1 MIKMLTAYTEEVD
14 EVEEGI
20 AELLGQIDLG
30 SLKKNNLGL
39 VTCHS
44 DFINIGLVNS
54 HSEFINTGFVKEL
67 CKKLPFDIIGMT
79 TMASANQ
86 HGQGMYAMSL
96 TVLTSDDVSFA
107 TAMTEPLNP
116 DDYREKLDDAYLEA
130 VNRLPDKPSMI
141 VAFYPYLKT
150 LGGALI
156 HRALDE
162 VCSGVPIWGSI
173 ATDSNISPEHC
184 FVFRNGDV
192 SKRCQV
198 MALFSGPVEPEFVV
212 VSIPSYNIRKA
223 RGRVTDSDGCVL
235 KEINGIPALKYLE
248 NMGVAIME
256 AASVIT
262 PLMVFYEGSSEP
274 VALAI
279 YAVNNDGS
287 LLCGAEIT
295 KGATVTVGEIT
306 NEGIMATTE
315 EGLRLIL
322 ENNRRSGA
330 LFMPCVTRYVMM
342 VPNRNAEL
350 DLIASRLENE
360 NIMPFMV
367 GYAGGELFP
376 VRDENGVLRN
386 RFHNFTFSAYVL

>member
-20 AELLGQIDLG
+20 AELLRQIDLG

-79 TMASANQ
+79 TMASANK
-86 HGQGMYAMSL
+86 HGQSMYSMSL

-107 TAMTEPLNP
+107 TAMTGPLTP
-116 DDYREKLDDAYLEA
+116 EDYQEKLDAAYTEA
-130 VNRLPDKPSMI
+130 AKKLPDRPAMI
-141 VAFYPYLKT
+141 VAFYPHLKT
-150 LGGALI
+150 LGGAFI

-162 VCSGVPIWGSI
+162 VCSGVPIWGGI

-184 FVFRNGDV
+184 FIFRNGDV

-198 MALFSGPVEPEFVV
+198 MALFSGPIDPEFVV
-212 VSIPSYNIRKA
+212 ISIPSYNIRKA
-223 RGRVTDSDGCVL
+223 RGRVTDSDGCLL

-256 AASVIT
+256 DASVIT

-279 YAVNNDGS
+279 YTVNEDGS

-306 NEGIMATTE
+306 NDSIMATTE
-315 EGLRLIL
+315 EGLRRMI
-322 ENNRRSGA
+322 ESGRRNGA
-330 LFMPCVTRYVMM
+330 LFLPCVTRYVML
-342 VPNRNAEL
+342 VPNRNAEM
-350 DLIASRLENE
+350 DTIANQLEDGNV
-360 NIMPFMV
+360 MPFMV
-367 GYAGGELFP
+367 GYAGGELCP

-386 RFHNFTFSAYVL
+386 RFHNFTFSAYIL